1 MEVFVKLSEYFE
13 NTLGRGVLATA
24 DAKGIV
30 DAAVYSRPHFID
42 EETVA
47 WIMTDRLTHANLQS
61 NPHAAYIFAE
71 ASDKFVGK
79 RLYLTKIREET
90 DSAKIES
97 IRWRKTYKVPDEQ
110 KDEKRF
116 LVFFHID
123 KVLPLVGV
131 K

>member
-1 MEVFVKLSEYFE
+1 MKLSEYFD

-24 DAKGIV
+24 DSAGIV

-42 EETVA
+42 EETAV

-71 ASDKFVGK
+71 AAENAFVGK
-79 RLYLTKIREET
+79 RLYLTKIREES
-90 DSAKIES
+90 DPVKIEQM
-97 IRWRKTYKVPDEQ
+97 RWRKTYKIPDEQ
-110 KDEKRF
+110 KNEKRF
-116 LVFFHID
+116 LVYFHVD
-123 KVLPLVGV
+123 KVLPLVGT

>member
-1 MEVFVKLSEYFE
+1 MKLSEYFE
-13 NTLGRGVLATA
+13 NTLGRGVMATS
-24 DAKGIV
+24 DAQGVV

-42 EETVA
+42 EETAV

-71 ASDKFVGK
+71 AKEDAFVGK
-79 RLYLTKIREET
+79 RLYLTKITEES
-90 DSAKIES
+90 DAAKIEQF
-97 IRWRKTYKVPDEQ
+97 RWRKTYVIPDEQ
-110 KDEKRF
+110 KTEKRF
-116 LVFFHID
+116 MVYFHVD